1 MEARRLKSAPLSK
14 MNRADLIKWIDD
26 YEAAQADIA
35 KFARVN
41 VELAADNAKL
51 AADNRALSA
60 LVAAQEAIIADLK
73 AAGGEDPERAALKKK
88 YSRVRFIG
96 KCTLRQFTQAAYSSM
111 YVGKLP
117 NNWQG
122 LFEAYYSELEKPFGL
137 EKNLTHVIG
146 AMPAE

>member
-41 VELAADNAKL
+41 AKL

-73 AAGGEDPERAALKKK
+73 AAGGEDPERVALKKK